1 MTSDANT
8 TNGDPESPKLTL
20 GDPPRRLASIV
31 GGIPRGWLW
40 SVFGLQLLLVV
51 LLLDSRLRPS
61 DPAQST
67 SPTADSA
74 AELKAAAMALEERSL
89 YAEAARTWAT
99 YLRAHPA
106 DPDRPQIL
114 FRAGKLAV
122 QAENFSQAVTLLI
135 QAEQAAGSDAELKSK
150 TGPLV
155 VECLRR
161 LGHYG
166 EVGRELSRRVEPG
179 ADRSKTRQVLA
190 TIAGEE
196 FTQADLDRLIERR
209 VDQMLSVS
217 GGQADAA
224 RRNAMLKQ
232 LSGPE
237 MRRRMLDEFL
247 QTELFS
253 RRARELKLDRDE
265 DYAEA
270 RRLLVENLLSSRFL
284 ARELDK
290 IQPTDVDV
298 EAYYRSQQKR
308 YEQPGSMSLVLIE
321 ADGPQQANSLLSK
334 VSSADTFRAQAVA
347 SLPAVKSEVE
357 LPRHKIER
365 GRRDPRLG
373 DTDPLFELAQG
384 EWTQEA
390 HAGPDGKLFLVLCE
404 ARTAAR
410 TAPLAEIRNQVEA
423 DYRTRKRQE
432 LSQKL
437 FRDLMVRY
445 KVKIEP
451 PAAAGSEQ
459 AKPSATDSTSA
470 TDSQKQDDGS

>member
-1 MTSDANT
+1 MTNDPNT
-8 TNGDPESPKLTL
+8 IPPDQESPNLNL
-20 GDPPRRLASIV
+20 GDPPRRLAAIA
-31 GGIPRGWLW
+31 GGISRGWLW
-40 SVFGLQLLLVV
+40 SLLGLQLLLVL
-51 LLLDSRLRPS
+51 LLLDSRLRPPGV
-61 DPAQST
+61 PAQSALAT
-67 SPTADSA
+67 TDSA
-74 AELKAAAMALEERSL
+74 AELKAAAIALEDRSL
-89 YAEAARTWAT
+89 YAEAARTWDS
-99 YLRAHPA
+99 YLRAHPT
-106 DPDRPQIL
+106 DPERPQIL

-122 QAENFSQAVTLLI
+122 QAQNFSQAVTLLI
-135 QAEQAAGSDAELKSK
+135 QAEQAAGPDADLQAK

-179 ADRSKTRQVLA
+179 ADPSATRQVLA

-217 GGQADAA
+217 GANAGAA
-224 RRNAMLKQ
+224 QRNAMIKQ
-232 LSGPE
+232 LSSSE

-265 DYAEA
+265 EFVEA
-270 RRLLVENLLSSRFL
+270 RRLLVENLLSSRLL

-298 EAYYRSQQKR
+298 ESYYHSNQKQ

-321 ADGPQQANSLLSK
+321 ADGPQQAKSLLSK
-334 VSSADTFRAQAVA
+334 VSSAAEFMAQAVA
-347 SLPAVKSEVE
+347 SMPEVE
-357 LPRHKIER
+357 SEAALPRHKIEH

-373 DTDPLFELAQG
+373 DTGPLFELAMG
-384 EWTQEA
+384 EWTQDA
-390 HAGPDGKLFLVLCE
+390 HAGPDGQLFLVLCHAKTP
-404 ARTAAR
+404 ART
-410 TAPLAEIRNQVEA
+410 PPFAEIRNQVEA
-423 DYRTRKRQE
+423 DYRVRKRRE

-437 FRDLMVRY
+437 FSDLMARY
-445 KVKIEP
+445 NVKIQQLP
-451 PAAAGSEQ
+451 AAGSGN
-459 AKPSATDSTSA
+459 AKPSATDSD
-470 TDSQKQDDGS
+470 DSQKQDDGS